1 MKRIY
6 SIDVTR
12 GLVMIIMAID
22 HMRDLMHSASLTHDP
37 LDFNTTTP
45 AIFFTRW
52 ITHLC
57 APIFVFLSGTS
68 AYLSY
73 KKTNDLKQSR
83 TFLITRGVWLI
94 ILEFTIITFAVWWDY
109 KFRTF
114 LFQVI
119 ATIGFGFI
127 ILSFL
132 MKLKPRTILM
142 IGLVIIALHD
152 LLTTST
158 IIGKSPFRP
167 LFTFSAIPLPT
178 SRLLIIAYPI
188 IPWLGIMLA
197 GFGAGFIFTYDQS
210 RRRKLFLQISLISL
224 ATFVI
229 LRFANIYGDP
239 SVWTTQKNSVFTF
252 MSVMNV
258 SKYPPSL
265 LYTLVMLGI
274 MFFVLYLVE
283 GVDNFLTRILR
294 VYGNVPLFYYLIHW
308 YFIHLLMFLMLYLQ
322 GFHTSDFFP
331 TPQSFGRPTQPNGVS
346 LPVLYLIW
354 AALMIALYPLC
365 LWYGRFKNRHPEIK
379 WLRYL

>member
-1 MKRIY
+1 
-6 SIDVTR
+6 
-12 GLVMIIMAID
+12 MIIMAID
-22 HMRDLMHSASLTHDP
+22 HMRDLMHGYSLTHDP
-37 LDFNTTTP
+37 LDFSTTTP

-73 KKTNDLKQSR
+73 KKYNSLKESR
-83 TFLITRGVWLI
+83 SFLITRGVWLI
-94 ILEFTIITFAVWWDY
+94 ILEFTIITFGVWWDY

-132 MKLKPRTILM
+132 IKLKAKYILM
-142 IGLVIIALHD
+142 LGLAIIFLHD
-152 LLTTST
+152 LLTSSAAIGSST
-158 IIGKSPFRP
+158 FRP
-167 LFTFSAIPLPT
+167 LFNFSAIPLPT
-178 SRLLIIAYPI
+178 GRIILIAYPI

-197 GFGAGFIFTYDQS
+197 GFGTGIIFTYDQV
-210 RRRKLFLQISLISL
+210 RRRKLFIQISMFLL
-224 ATFVI
+224 AGFMI

-239 SVWTTQKNSVFTF
+239 SKWATKKDTLFTILSF
-252 MSVMNV
+252 INV

-265 LYTLVMLGI
+265 LYTMVTIGI
-274 MFFVLYLVE
+274 MFFILYIVE
-283 GVDNFLTRILR
+283 GADNFITRILR

-308 YFIHLLMFLMLYLQ
+308 YLIHIIMFIMLYLQ

-331 TPQSFGRPTQPNGVS
+331 TPQSFGRPAQPNGVS

-354 AALMIALYPLC
+354 IGLIVSLYPLC
-365 LWYGRFKNRHPEIK
+365 LSYARYKNRHPENR